1 MSWCAV
7 RTLRDL
13 VPMNQ
18 DSGKHRGKRMIKG
31 GRPAVRKA
39 LYMAALV
46 ASRHNPVIK
55 EFYQRLRLAGKPA
68 KVALI
73 PSCVQTGILS
83 LVGADLCV
91 RPGLR
96 AHTRVRPYVIGAFL
110 TSMNATWYHRLYAQT
125 PGILNAMIKNRT
137 YWNPQLPLAA

>member
-1 MSWCAV
+1 
-7 RTLRDL
+7 
-13 VPMNQ
+13 MNQ

-68 KVALI
+68 KVAL
-73 PSCVQTGILS
+73 T
-83 LVGADLCV
+83 A
-91 RPGLR
+91 
-96 AHTRVRPYVIGAFL
+96 
-110 TSMNATWYHRLYAQT
+110 YAQT
-125 PGILNAMIKNRT
+125 PGHPERHAQKSYLLEPTAASCSLTEKTVATCHLCTNNT
-137 YWNPQLPLAA
+137 SGGHLPDQGSRRPWDQS